1 MKLRNR
7 LIKPEAAAGVPR
19 EIRAFYAGLWALAD
33 DRGCLPDSPAELKEA
48 LYPGDAEI
56 GPESVAGMIDW
67 LVRLGKVVRYR
78 VGSRGY
84 LLLLE
89 YLQYEEITRP
99 AVASCMPLAKD
110 LEFDEKTWRWHR
122 IPEHYLAQ
130 AKTWYADQAPV
141 GVQTELP
148 LETEKKPEKPKKKAK
163 GPVYTEEEKLLVRHF
178 KERLQEAGAD
188 HFPPDW
194 HLRQLP
200 AARRLLEG
208 GRTVEQV
215 MACIDWAFTEKKA
228 GRLRMNLD
236 HLLAIERVW
245 PRFRIRAGG
254 ADGGVFGKGAAS
266 NFGAGWSAP
275 VAGDAAR
282 GATPSEAAAQRDYVS
297 GQYSGFFGR
306 QVAPRGGGAN

>member
-7 LIKPEAAAGVPR
+7 VIKPEAAAGVPR
-19 EIRAFYAGLWALAD
+19 ELRSFYGGLWALAD

-67 LVRLGKVVRYR
+67 LVRLGKAVRYK
-78 VGSRGY
+78 VDGKGY
-84 LLLLE
+84 LILLDFLK
-89 YLQYEEITRP
+89 YQEIGRP
-99 AVASCMPLAKD
+99 AVASCMPLAED
-110 LEFDEKTWRWHR
+110 LEFDVDQWTWRR
-122 IPEHYLAQ
+122 IPVHYLAQ
-130 AKTWYADQAPV
+130 AKAGYVEQAQV
-141 GVQTELP
+141 AVQTEMP
-148 LETEKKPEKPKKKAK
+148 LEVEKKATKKKTK
-163 GPVYTEEEKLLVRHF
+163 GPSYSEEEKLLVRHF
-178 KERLQEAGAD
+178 KERLQQSGVD

-208 GRTVEQV
+208 GRTVKEV
-215 MACIDWAFTEKKA
+215 MECIDWAFAEKQA

-236 HLLAIERVW
+236 HLLAIERLW
-245 PRFRIRAGG
+245 PRFRIRTGG
-254 ADGGVFGKGAAS
+254 AVHEGYRGSVQR
-266 NFGAGWSAP
+266 GWSAP

-297 GQYSGFFGR
+297 GQYSGFFGQ
-306 QVAPRGGGAN
+306 QVAARGDGVN